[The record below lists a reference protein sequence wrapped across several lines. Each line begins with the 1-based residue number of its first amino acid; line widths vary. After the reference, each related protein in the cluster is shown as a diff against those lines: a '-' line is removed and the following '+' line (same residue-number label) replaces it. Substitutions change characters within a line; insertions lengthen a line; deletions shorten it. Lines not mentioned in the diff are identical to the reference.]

1 MNKEKIHVIDES
13 KIIFDLYSLLGKQ
26 VGKYTKVVFQ
36 GIQFDLGR
44 IKDKRYFVKKAYQLI
59 TSRTTPTDSNSV
71 QTRVLLA
78 EWLEKFLKTEF
89 KDTRDFKQ
97 KIQRY
102 LEGYEIR
109 KAPVGERIKKLR
121 KKKGWAQK
129 ELAKHLGLKS
139 HVTIV
144 NYEKGL
150 RYPPK
155 KVFQWLDEAG
165 M

>member
-1 MNKEKIHVIDES
+1 MNKEEIHVIKDS
-13 KIIFDLYSLLGKQ
+13 GIIFDLYGLLRKQ
-26 VGKYTKVVFQ
+26 LGKYTKVDFQ

-44 IKDKRYFVKKAYQLI
+44 IKEKRYFVKKAYQLI
-59 TSRTTPTDSNSV
+59 TSRNTPTDPDSV

-78 EWLEKFLKTEF
+78 EWLEKFLKTAF
-89 KDTRDFKQ
+89 TGTRDFKQ

-109 KAPVGERIKKLR
+109 KAPLNERIKKLR
-121 KKKGWAQK
+121 KKKGWTQK

-139 HVTIV
+139 HVAVV

-150 RYPPK
+150 RRPPK
-155 KVFQWLDEAG
+155 RIIQWLEKAG